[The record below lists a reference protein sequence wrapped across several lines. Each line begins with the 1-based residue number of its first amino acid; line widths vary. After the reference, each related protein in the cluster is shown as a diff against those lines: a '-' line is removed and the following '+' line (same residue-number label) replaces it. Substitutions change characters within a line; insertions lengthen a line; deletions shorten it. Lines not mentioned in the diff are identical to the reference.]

1 MGNCKNNKCKNPRLG
16 KVGGQAVMEGVMM
29 NSEQGLA
36 IAVRNTDGDIVVRQK
51 ERKLLRD
58 KCKFFKLPI
67 IRGIVSFAET
77 LVMSFSTL
85 TESTEML
92 GLEME
97 PESKFEK
104 WLDKKLGKSLMAAA
118 SLIGT
123 VLGVGLALVL
133 FIWLPALLVGAV
145 EKYLFPLGWAKSLV
159 EGVIKILLFV
169 SYIALVSL
177 MKDIKRV
184 FMYHG
189 AEHKTIFC
197 YEAGLELTVENVRR
211 QKRFHPRC
219 GTSFIFVIMIIS
231 ILVGSVITWDTM
243 WLRVVLKLATLPL
256 VVGIGY
262 EYIRYAGKHENV
274 ITKIFSAPGLW
285 LQRIT
290 TREPDDSMIEV
301 GIASVKAS
309 LVKEFP
315 DYDVPTEAK
324 VAAAKAAKAQNTSD
338 NEAEN
343 NENNQTTEQ

>member
-1 MGNCKNNKCKNPRLG
+1 MSNCSNKECSNPRLG

-51 ERKLLRD
+51 KRVFLRE
-58 KCKFFKLPI
+58 KCKLFRAPV
-67 IRGIVSFAET
+67 IRGIVNFIDT
-77 LVMSFSTL
+77 LMMSFSTL

-92 GLEME
+92 GIEVE

-118 SLIGT
+118 SMIGM

-133 FIWLPALLVGAV
+133 FIWLPALLVGAIERV
-145 EKYLFPLGWAKSLV
+145 LPLGFAKSLV
-159 EGVIKILLFV
+159 EGLVKILLFV
-169 SYIALVSL
+169 TYLSLVSL

-197 YEAGLELTVENVRR
+197 YEAGLELNVENVRK

-219 GTSFIFVIMIIS
+219 GTSFIFVIMFLS
-231 ILVGSVITWDTM
+231 ILIGSVITWNTM
-243 WLRVVLKLATLPL
+243 WLRVVLKIATLPL

-262 EYIRYAGKHENV
+262 EYIRYAGRHENTL
-274 ITKIFSAPGLW
+274 TKIISAPGLW
-285 LQRIT
+285 IQRIT
-290 TREPDDSMIEV
+290 TSEPDDSMIEV
-301 GIASVKAS
+301 AIASVKAS
-309 LVKEFP
+309 LTKEFP
-315 DYDVPTEAK
+315 DYDVPTEEK
-324 VAAAKAAKAQNTSD
+324 LAAAKEAKTENT
-338 NEAEN
+338 ETEQKN
-343 NENNQTTEQ
+343 NESI